1 MARTD
6 TRRRMITTAAKLMQR
21 QGYHGT
27 GLNQILAE
35 AQAPKGSLY
44 FHFPGGKDQLA
55 AAAIAAS
62 ADYVVGVLERHDA
75 APTADAVDAY
85 IAGVAESLEQRDFA
99 TGCPIATVA
108 LEVGPAGGEIGE
120 ACASAFE
127 RLIAHIAGWLERDG
141 LMPDEAA
148 DRAFLI
154 YAAIEGAITFAK
166 AQRST
171 EPLDRLRRRLP
182 DLLPAKAARRTK
194 SAKPRSRSR
203 SAGR

>member
-1 MARTD
+1 MARTN
-6 TRRRMITTAAKLMQR
+6 TRLRMITTAAKLMQR

-35 AQAPKGSLY
+35 AQAPKGSMY

-55 AAAIAAS
+55 AAAIGAS
-62 ADYVVGVLERHDA
+62 ADYVIGVLDRHEA
-75 APTADAVDAY
+75 SSTQDAVDAY
-85 IAGVAESLEQRDFA
+85 IAGVAESLEAREFA

-108 LEVGPAGGEIGE
+108 LEVGPAGGEVGE

-141 LMPDEAA
+141 VPPDEAA

-166 AQRST
+166 GQRST
-171 EPLDRLRRRLP
+171 EPLEWLRRRLP
-182 DLLPAKAARRTK
+182 DLLPARAVRRTK

-203 SAGR
+203 SARR